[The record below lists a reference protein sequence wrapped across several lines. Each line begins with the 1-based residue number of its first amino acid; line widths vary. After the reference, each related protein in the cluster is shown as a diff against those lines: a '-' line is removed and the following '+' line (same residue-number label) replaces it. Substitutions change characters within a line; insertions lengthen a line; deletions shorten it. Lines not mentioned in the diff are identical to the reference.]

1 MEDFLSQEPFAGR
14 AAVLIEDHLA
24 ANAAIADTAVWQQA
38 AEDCV
43 MMRIQ
48 SLRLIDGLPLHKA
61 PLAEEVRIRRLKD
74 LLRLWANGC
83 TCAVDED
90 LFADLLKRK
99 RS

>member
-1 MEDFLSQEPFAGR
+1 MSQEPFAGR

-48 SLRLIDGLPLHKA
+48 SLRLIGGLPHHKA
-61 PLAEEVRIRRLKD
+61 PLAEDVRIRRLKD

-90 LFADLLKRK
+90 LFADLLNRK